1 MHHLFHHANCADGFA
16 AACIAR
22 HALLLRGIPAE
33 EITVTP
39 VNYGWPNQIP
49 DIKNKPGES
58 IFVGDHI
65 YYLDYTPP
73 SADLVN
79 LVNEV
84 KTWDGTVRL
93 TIIDHHEKAAPLH
106 GFEQDEHGVWQR
118 TSTPPFESVFKFTQ
132 SGAGLAWQYFHP
144 AGTQPLAITLIEHR
158 DLGHAFQQPDH
169 PHTNDALALHAY
181 LFRCLPRSFE
191 AWAALLFPTSP
202 LLPVLQI
209 GARLRAADSCIIAAA
224 VNAAH
229 WLNFS
234 HLSQSPSLPVSPSG
248 LSRIPAVNGLD
259 AGLISDAC
267 TALLKAYPS
276 APFAVSWYIC
286 PATGQAIYS
295 LRSRKPG
302 HPDGHINVSQIAATC
317 APKGGGHPCAAGFS
331 TSTPIPFAA

>member
-22 HALLLRGIPAE
+22 HALLARGIPAE
-33 EITVTP
+33 QITVTP
-39 VNYGWPNQIP
+39 VNYQDTSVIP
-49 DIKNKPGES
+49 EHGSYYAD
-58 IFVGDHI
+58 DHLI
-65 YYLDYTPP
+65 YLDFTPP
-73 SADLVN
+73 ADQLPELVAE
-79 LVNEV
+79 LD
-84 KTWDGTVRL
+84 TWVGTVKL

-118 TSTPPFESVFKFTQ
+118 PCTPVFESVFKFTQ
-132 SGAGLAWQYFHP
+132 SGAGLAWQYFYP
-144 AGTQPLAITLIEHR
+144 AEAQPLAITLIEHR

-181 LFRCLPRSFE
+181 LFRCIPRSFE
-191 AWAALLFPTSP
+191 AWASVLFSPSP

-209 GARLRAADSCIIAAA
+209 GARLRASDSCILASA

-229 WLNFS
+229 WLDFS
-234 HLSQSPSLPVSPSG
+234 HLSQSPRLPVSSSG
-248 LSRIPAVNGLD
+248 LNRIPAVNGLD

-267 TALLKAYPS
+267 TALLKAYPT

-286 PATGQAIYS
+286 PTTGQAIYS

-302 HPDGHINVSQIAATC
+302 HPDGHINVSTIAATC
-317 APKGGGHPCAAGFS
+317 APGGGGHPCAAGFS
-331 TSTPIPFAA
+331 TSTPIPFST